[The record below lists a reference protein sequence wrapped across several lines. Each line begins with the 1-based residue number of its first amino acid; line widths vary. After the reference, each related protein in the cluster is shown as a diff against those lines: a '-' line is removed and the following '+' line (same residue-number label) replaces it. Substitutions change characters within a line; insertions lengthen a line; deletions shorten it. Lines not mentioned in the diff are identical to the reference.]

1 VERRRG
7 GGGGGGGG
15 GRSRRG
21 INRRDSVGSSASAS
35 CVMGMGDQ
43 QLEYVFGWWLVVAR
57 VSTHPH
63 AVGAL
68 GSECVNSHL
77 CGWGCVLIR
86 SLPA

>member
-1 VERRRG
+1 VERRR

-57 VSTHPH
+57 VSTPTHTP
-63 AVGAL
+63 
-68 GSECVNSHL
+68 
-77 CGWGCVLIR
+77 WGVR
-86 SLPA
+86 SDRSV